1 MALSDVNSVTTYQS
15 QGNYNSTWLSITG
28 NAAVIEPQV
37 YQKLFKTAGGKAY
50 LVEALKLLG
59 NTIDVPDA
67 AITTVERAWPQR
79 PIKLDTAVATG
90 AAGASISV
98 KLHADSCN
106 TTTGTP
112 IWKIGDVILVPATY
126 QPTAVLSSRGY
137 RIHSLTTTTLAD
149 DTALCYPLSNAATYL
164 TASQI
169 STAIPAGSYL
179 MLAYNAFARGT
190 NQPVGTTDSFTTRT
204 HASFLSKWT
213 VGIEG
218 NVMARPYYP
227 VTGLE
232 GSGKFTTEKL
242 AEAEFFLDEVTENA
256 VLFGERTDN
265 TNIVETSQF
274 SGSNSVLS
282 GMGIYQW
289 ADLLAQKHSIST
301 AISFDD
307 FLVIAQLFDSQDIIN
322 STIQWL
328 VGTKFDRDLESAG
341 LDFIKEF
348 SSGTDLYDAMKARI
362 GITLRG
368 VRLGGLEHVFYN
380 IPAFSK
386 AGGAGL
392 MKAGDYVY
400 EFPSMAIGIPM
411 ENVSYESFGKEGPKS
426 LPNVTLAYVN
436 HNGENNRKV
445 LKRLAGV
452 SGAVEGL
459 DVASQAHGIYYY
471 LLTQYQIIAGEV
483 NKWVLARVA
492 K

>member
-1 MALSDVNSVTTYQS
+1 MALSDINSVTSYMS
-15 QGNYNSTWLSITG
+15 SGNYNSSWLSITG
-28 NAAVIEPQV
+28 NAAVIQPQV

-50 LVEALKLLG
+50 LVEMLKLLG

-67 AITTVERAWPQR
+67 NITTVERAWPQR
-79 PIKLDTAVATG
+79 PIKLAAATAVTSAGAVATF
-90 AAGASISV
+90 
-98 KLHADSCN
+98 KLHADSYM
-106 TTTGTP
+106 TASTP
-112 IWKIGDVILVPATY
+112 IWKVGDVIMVPAQY
-126 QPTAVLSSRGY
+126 LATATLSSRGF
-137 RIHSLTTTTLAD
+137 RIHSLSTVTKTD
-149 DTALCYPLSNAATYL
+149 DTATAYPLIGTGTNFTQ
-164 TASQI
+164 TDI
-169 STAIPAGSYL
+169 DTAIPANSYL

-190 NQPVGTTDSFTTRT
+190 TQPVGVTDSFTTRT
-204 HASFLSKWT
+204 HKSFISKWT

-218 NVMARPYYP
+218 DVIARPYYP

-232 GSGKFTTEKL
+232 GNGKFTSEKL
-242 AEAEFFLDEVTENA
+242 AEAEFYLDEVTENA
-256 VLFGERTDN
+256 ILFGEENDN
-265 TNIVETSQF
+265 TNIVETSSF
-274 SGSNSVLS
+274 SGSNGVAS
-282 GMGIYQW
+282 GVGIYQW
-289 ADLLAQKHSIST
+289 ADLLAQKHSYTT

-307 FLVIAQLFDSQDIIN
+307 FLTIAQLFDSQDIIN

-341 LDFIKEF
+341 LDWIKEF
-348 SSGTDLYDAMKARI
+348 SSGTDLYDKMKGRLGLTVRA
-362 GITLRG
+362 

-392 MKAGDYVY
+392 MKAGEYVY
-400 EFPSMAIGIPM
+400 EFPSMALGIPM
-411 ENVSYESFGKEGPKS
+411 ENVSYESFGGQPKS

-459 DVASQAHGIYYY
+459 DVASSAHGLYYY
-471 LLTQYQIIAGEV
+471 MLTQYMIVVGEC
-483 NKWVLARVA
+483 NKWVLARAA

>member
-1 MALSDVNSVTTYQS
+1 MALTDINGVSSFKS
-15 QGNYNSTWLSITG
+15 SGNYNSTWLSITG
-28 NAAVIEPQV
+28 NAAVIQPQV
-37 YQKLFKTAGGKAY
+37 YQKLFKRAGAKAY
-50 LVEALKLLG
+50 LVEALKMLQR
-59 NTIDVPDA
+59 TTDVPDA
-67 AITTVERAWPQR
+67 NITTVEKAWPQR
-79 PIKLDTAVATG
+79 VIKTGADVATG
-90 AAGASISV
+90 AAGASVSIQ
-98 KLHADSCN
+98 LHADSHDD
-106 TTTGTP
+106 TTLTP
-112 IWKIGDVILVPATY
+112 IWKIGDVVLIPAAF
-126 QPTAVLSSRGY
+126 QPTGVLASRGY
-137 RIHSLTTTTLAD
+137 RIHSLSTTALAN
-149 DTALCYPLSNAATYL
+149 DTALCYPLSNGTTL
-164 TASQI
+164 TKSQI
-169 STAIPAGSYL
+169 STAIPSGSYL
-179 MLAYNAFARGT
+179 MLAYNIFARGS
-190 NQPVGTTDSFTTRT
+190 NQPVGITDSFATRT
-204 HASFLSKWT
+204 HTSFLSKWT
-213 VGIEG
+213 VGVEG

-242 AEAEFFLDEVTENA
+242 AEAEFSLDEAVENA
-256 VLFGERTDN
+256 ILYGELNEN

-274 SGSNSVLS
+274 TGSNSVQS

-289 ADLLAQKHSIST
+289 ADLLAQKHSYAG
-301 AISFDD
+301 AITFDD
-307 FLVIAQLFDSQDIIN
+307 FLTIAQLFDSQDIIN

-328 VGTKFDRDLESAG
+328 VGTKFDRDLESSG

-368 VRLGGLEHVFYN
+368 VRFGGLEHVFYN

-392 MKAGDYVY
+392 MKAGEYVY

-452 SGAVEGL
+452 SGAVDGL
-459 DVASQAHGIYYY
+459 DVASQAHGIFYYM
-471 LLTQYQIIAGEV
+471 LTQYMIIVGEV
-483 NKWVLARVA
+483 NKWVIARAA
-492 K
+492 KV